1 MLERTRGR
9 LEPVGTITKYYSFV
23 DEKTRSILNSL
34 MKDSKNYFDFVGRL
48 SAFVLENEVPLNLA
62 FLAAVHAWW
71 CRVEDFIDAI
81 QDKYKDTPCIR
92 PWAFYLY
99 SMERDQLWFHD
110 SVVDAIEG
118 SLDKSIADWMVVEL
132 HILHAFFHY
141 PLGEVPSILEPTRKA
156 KAMIDA
162 NSLLTCY
169 EPALMTFE
177 AYAKAA
183 EEHLNESLV
192 MVRKGKE
199 LAQKY
204 DDPLYKYMNMLYE
217 GNILRCVS
225 VHDSIILFEEL
236 YKLAEDLG
244 VPVLISE
251 VLNDSS
257 IAFETVGEYDLAIS
271 CHAEIFEMAAGKYVT
286 DTTYMLLSRLFNTL
300 NDGVQALEWINRGF
314 ECCGPVASPPLYY
327 YKAWSLALQDRT
339 GEAEKLLETVYPMI
353 MKAGVEVHLLNYYHI
368 SGVVELRKGNL
379 LAARE
384 RLTKAWEMAERIPRG
399 TNQNR
404 ILLDLARVEIALG
417 GESTDDARAPVPGK
431 WLSKVE
437 DFALEKELPGL
448 RMYSALL
455 KSEFYIKHSQ
465 FKDALETLE
474 SALNI
479 TDSLGVKTLR
489 SRISSQIKEIGVLIA
504 DKRFLP

>member
-1 MLERTRGR
+1 M
-9 LEPVGTITKYYSFV
+9 EPVGTITKYYSFV
-23 DEKTRSILNSL
+23 DEKTKSILNSL
-34 MKDSKNYFDFVGRL
+34 MKDSKNYFDFVERL

-62 FLAAVHAWW
+62 YLAAIHAWW
-71 CRVEDFIDAI
+71 CREEDFIDAI
-81 QDKYKDTPCIR
+81 QDKYNDIPCIR
-92 PWAFYLY
+92 PWAFHLH

-177 AYAKAA
+177 AYTKAV
-183 EEHLNESLV
+183 EEHLNEALA
-192 MVRKGKE
+192 MARKGKE
-199 LAQKY
+199 LAQSY

-225 VHDSIILFEEL
+225 VHDSIILFEEI

-244 VPVLISE
+244 VPSLISE

-271 CHAEIFEMAAGKYVT
+271 CHAEILEMAGGKHVT
-286 DTTYMLLSRLFNTL
+286 DTTYMLLCRLFNTL
-300 NDGVQALEWINRGF
+300 NDGVQALEWIDRGF
-314 ECCGPVASPPLYY
+314 ECCGPVASPPLHY

-339 GEAEKLLETVYPMI
+339 SEAEKFLETVYPMI

-379 LAARE
+379 LAAVE
-384 RLTKAWEMAERIPRG
+384 RLTKAWEMALRLGPAIG
-399 TNQNR
+399 TQNR

-417 GESTDDARAPVPGK
+417 GQSTDDARAPVPGK
-431 WLSKVE
+431 WLSKIE

-448 RMYSALL
+448 RMYAALL

-465 FKDALETLE
+465 FKDALEKLE

-479 TDSLGVKTLR
+479 TDSLGVQILR
-489 SRISSQIKEIGVLIA
+489 RTITKRIQNIDKLLQQEGRIS
-504 DKRFLP
+504 

>member
-1 MLERTRGR
+1 MLEGTRGR

-23 DEKTRSILNSL
+23 DEKTKSILNSL
-34 MKDSKNYFDFVGRL
+34 MKDSKNYFDFVERL

-62 FLAAVHAWW
+62 YLAAIHAWW
-71 CRVEDFIDAI
+71 CRVEDIIDAI
-81 QDKYKDTPCIR
+81 QDKYNDIPCIR
-92 PWAFYLY
+92 PWAFHCD

-118 SLDKSIADWMVVEL
+118 LLDNSIADWMVVEL

-177 AYAKAA
+177 AYAKAV
-183 EEHLNESLV
+183 EHHGNEALA

-236 YKLAEDLG
+236 YDLADDLG
-244 VPVLISE
+244 VPSLIGE

-257 IAFETVGEYDLAIS
+257 IVFETVGEYDLAIS
-271 CHAEIFEMAAGKYVT
+271 CHNEILKMAGGKCVG

-300 NDGVQALEWINRGF
+300 NDGIQAQEWIDRGF
-314 ECCGPVASPPLYY
+314 ECGGPIASPTLYY
-327 YKAWSLALQDRT
+327 YKAWSLALQDQT
-339 GEAEKLLETVYPMI
+339 GEAERLLETAYAMLV
-353 MKAGVEVHLLNYYHI
+353 KAGVEVHLLNYYHI

-379 LAARE
+379 LAALE
-384 RLTKAWEMAERIPRG
+384 RLTKAWKMAERIPRG
-399 TNQNR
+399 ENQNR

-448 RMYSALL
+448 RMYAALL

>member
-1 MLERTRGR
+1 M
-9 LEPVGTITKYYSFV
+9 
-23 DEKTRSILNSL
+23 DEKTKSILNSL
-34 MKDSKNYFDFVGRL
+34 MKDSKNYFDFVERL

-62 FLAAVHAWW
+62 YLAAIHAWW
-71 CRVEDFIDAI
+71 CRVEDIIDAI
-81 QDKYKDTPCIR
+81 QDKYNDTPCIR
-92 PWAFYLY
+92 PWAFHCD

-118 SLDKSIADWMVVEL
+118 SLDNSIADWMEVEL

-141 PLGEVPSILEPTRKA
+141 PIGEVPSILEPTRKA
-156 KAMIDA
+156 KAIIDA
-162 NSLLTCY
+162 NPLLTCY
-169 EPALMTFE
+169 EPALMIFE
-177 AYAKAA
+177 AHAKMD
-183 EEHLNESLV
+183 EGHRNESLA

-204 DDPLYKYMNMLYE
+204 DDPLYKYMNMLLE
-217 GNILRCVS
+217 GGILRCFS
-225 VHDSIILFEEL
+225 VHDSIGVYEEL
-236 YKLAEDLG
+236 YDLAEDLG
-244 VPVLISE
+244 VPSLISE

-257 IAFETVGEYDLAIS
+257 IAFETFGEYDLAIS
-271 CHAEIFEMAAGKYVT
+271 CHAEILEMAAGKCVS

-300 NDGVQALEWINRGF
+300 NDGIQALEWIDRGF
-314 ECCGPVASPPLYY
+314 ECSGPIASPPLYY
-327 YKAWSLALQDRT
+327 YKAWSLALQGRT
-339 GEAEKLLETVYPMI
+339 GEAEKLMETVYPMI

-379 LAARE
+379 LAAME
-384 RLTKAWEMAERIPRG
+384 RLTKAWEMALRLPRG

-417 GESTDDARAPVPGK
+417 GQSTDAGASVPGE
-431 WLSKVE
+431 WLSKLE
-437 DFALEKELPGL
+437 TFALEKNLPGL
-448 RMYSALL
+448 RMYAALL